1 MLIHCT
7 MDELTAIRGGRGST
21 AAIEHLNDCQECR
34 DELDRLHQR
43 VASLKALP
51 VARAPRNRWPE
62 VRRRIVA
69 ERARQRR
76 RLWGWTTAAA
86 AASVA
91 LLFGVSQVLPHLR
104 AAPEDE
110 ARYVSLIEEAQNREA
125 LLRRFDP
132 ESRVL
137 DGRSAIAVV
146 AVEDRLSLLDE
157 RLAEAR
163 QAQMSAREMIAL
175 MEQRIRLIDELMRIH
190 ATKSTY
196 VGF

>member
-7 MDELTAIRGGRGST
+7 MDELIAIRGGTGSP
-21 AAIEHLNDCQECR
+21 AAIEHLNDCQDCR

-43 VASLKALP
+43 VAGLKALP
-51 VARAPRNRWPE
+51 PARAPRDRWPE
-62 VRRRIVA
+62 VRRQFLA

-76 RLWGWTTAAA
+76 KLWGWTSLAA

-91 LLFGVSQVLPHLR
+91 LLFGVSEVLPHLNS
-104 AAPEDE
+104 APNDE
-110 ARYVSLIEEAQNREA
+110 ARYVALMEEAQNRE
-125 LLRRFDP
+125 LMLQRFQPD
-132 ESRVL
+132 SRVL
-137 DGRSAIAVV
+137 DGRTATAVV
-146 AVEDRLSLLDE
+146 AVEDRLTLLDR
-157 RLAEAR
+157 RLAEAQR
-163 QAQMSAREMIAL
+163 AQMSARSMISL